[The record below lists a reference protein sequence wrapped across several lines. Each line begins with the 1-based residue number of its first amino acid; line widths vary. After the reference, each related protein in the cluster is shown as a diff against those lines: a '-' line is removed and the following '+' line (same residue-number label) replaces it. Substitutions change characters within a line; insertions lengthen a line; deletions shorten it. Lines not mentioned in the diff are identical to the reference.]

1 MNGNN
6 NEYINQP
13 RTKSCNIRERIKWKK
28 NSKTIKNL
36 AHLTI
41 YVKMGNNA
49 VKKKNKPRKAYNNK
63 FFKA

>member
-41 YVKMGNNA
+41 YAKMGNNA
-49 VKKKNKPRKAYNNK
+49 VKKKKQT
-63 FFKA
+63 

>member
-49 VKKKNKPRKAYNNK
+49 VKKETNLGKLTIIS

>member
-1 MNGNN
+1 MSIL
-6 NEYINQP
+6 INLGPNLAIYAKNQM
-13 RTKSCNIRERIKWKK
+13 EQ

-49 VKKKNKPRKAYNNK
+49 VKKKKPSKAYNNK